1 MVRTPRHA
9 RAINTGRV
17 NVIGRAAGVP
27 DQRGR
32 RPYTVSDAHKQKMLD
47 ALTDEPAG
55 LKLEELSR
63 AIGLGVDRTR
73 SLLDEMYEQGLV
85 GRLGGR
91 GQAGLWVAE
100 V

>member
-9 RAINTGRV
+9 RAINVGRV
-17 NVIGRAAGVP
+17 NVVGRAGGEPAR
-27 DQRGR
+27 QGR
-32 RPYTVSDAHKQKMLD
+32 RGYTVSDGHKQKMLD

-63 AIGLGVDRTR
+63 VVDLSVGRTQT
-73 SLLDEMYEQGLV
+73 LLTEMYEEGLV
-85 GRLGGR
+85 GRLGGHGR
-91 GQAGLWVAE
+91 PGLWIAE